1 MAVLDCHDNMESPDI
16 MSHLSERLLIFLFVS
31 LPTTRESCYGITWK
45 LDSEHLPRTYRTPDL
60 PGQVRSS

>member
-1 MAVLDCHDNMESPDI
+1 MAVLDCHDNIDCPDI
-16 MSHLSERLLIFLFVS
+16 MSHYERLLVFLLVS

-45 LDSEHLPRTYRTPDL
+45 LDSKHLSRNYRTPDL